1 MSRENVGIA
10 RRATDAHNER
20 DWDSVAGLITA
31 NIEWFPSM
39 AGTLE
44 GGSYRGREGM
54 ERYFEQYDETRETFM
69 VENEDYRGVEDRVIA
84 AGRLTASGRG
94 SGVPVS
100 TPVWT
105 VFEFQAGK
113 ASRGHVYL
121 DAGEASR
128 AAGAA
133 E

>member
-1 MSRENVGIA
+1 MSRENVEIA

-20 DWDSVAGLITA
+20 DWDSFAGLITA

-39 AGTLE
+39 AAPSKAAAT
-44 GGSYRGREGM
+44 GGARGWNATSSST
-54 ERYFEQYDETRETFM
+54 TRPGRRSWSKT
-69 VENEDYRGVEDRVIA
+69 RTTTAAEDRVIA

-113 ASRGHVYL
+113 ASRARVNL